1 MSWIIWFVNGE
12 SEVTPPQVDRLKIS
26 NDGKYLFAESTRN
39 YEPNVRVA
47 TYVMANVLKWSKD
60 A

>member
-12 SEVTPPQVDRLKIS
+12 SEVTPPEVDRLKSS

-39 YEPNVRVA
+39 YGPDERVA
-47 TYVMANVLKWSKD
+47 TYVITNILKWGKNP
-60 A
+60 